1 MTFLYISQLKQMEDL
16 LKSRHP
22 NSLPALIFA
31 AASAGEKEAGVEVH
45 PPAGPQSSQTAAL
58 LERRVHRLEA
68 ELEGHDDAA
77 KRSLRTM
84 EQQYHRIKVLTIETI
99 RVFCLVKH

>member
-1 MTFLYISQLKQMEDL
+1 MEDL

-31 AASAGEKEAGVEVH
+31 AASAGEKEAGADVNL
-45 PPAGPQSSQTAAL
+45 PAALRPSQTAAL

-68 ELEGHDDAA
+68 ELEGHDEVA

-84 EQQYHRIKVLTIETI
+84 EQQFHRIKVLNFQFSCDNLIG
-99 RVFCLVKH
+99 VH